1 MPKNLAI
8 VGYGKMSRL
17 IEQLAPEAGFSVG
30 LKLDIDTNVNQ
41 AGITPE
47 NFRGVDVAIE
57 FSTPHTAVA
66 NLERLCAIGVP
77 TIVGTTGWYG
87 ELERVRGFVDKCS
100 VGVVYSPN
108 YSIGVNVFRRVVAE
122 TARLLASQPEYGAWA
137 WEVHHTAKKDA
148 PSGTLLQLIEEMQRA
163 GFARRI
169 DASSNRAGANPGTH
183 EIGFDSAADT
193 ITLRHTARSRE
204 GRAPSG
210 KLRRGGNHVS
220 RIHRLRHGTGHSVPE
235 RPFPG
240 RRHDEGAG
248 PPPDRGRDQFSGPLR
263 HNGGKPHAFAGRAS
277 ARRGNHH
284 RRSQGQ
290 SARAGRSG

>member
-1 MPKNLAI
+1 MPRNLAI
-8 VGYGKMSRL
+8 VGYGKMGRL

-66 NLERLCAIGVP
+66 NLEALCAIGVP
-77 TIVGTTGWYG
+77 AVVGTTGWYS
-87 ELERVRGFVDKCS
+87 ELERVRDFVERCG

-108 YSIGVNVFRRVVAE
+108 YSVGVHVFRRVVTEA
-122 TARLLASQPEYGAWA
+122 ARLLANQPEYGAWA
-137 WEVHHTAKKDA
+137 WEVHHISKKDA

-163 GFARRI
+163 GYARRI

-183 EIGFDSAADT
+183 EVGFDSPADT

-204 GRAPSG
+204 GFARGALKAAQWVIG
-210 KLRRGGNHVS
+210 KRGLHEFGDV
-220 RIHRLRHGTGHSVPE
+220 I
-235 RPFPG
+235 
-240 RRHDEGAG
+240 
-248 PPPDRGRDQFSGPLR
+248 
-263 HNGGKPHAFAGRAS
+263 FAGDAS
-277 ARRGNHH
+277 AARRP
-284 RRSQGQ
+284 
-290 SARAGRSG
+290 ATPVM